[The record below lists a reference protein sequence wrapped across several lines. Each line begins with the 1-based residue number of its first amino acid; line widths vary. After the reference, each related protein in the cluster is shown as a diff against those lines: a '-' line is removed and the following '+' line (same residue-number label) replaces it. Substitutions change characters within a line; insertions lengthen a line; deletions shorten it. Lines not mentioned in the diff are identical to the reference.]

1 MPRSHSHRRRGKH
14 GQDTHSIADAQSR
27 TFSFAPSLEG
37 QPRNWPGRCFPLL
50 LLWGWGEMGQVLNT
64 ALREVSSRLSSA
76 PASAELAKD
85 GGEKCLEILSPERW
99 PVIVKF
105 HFLSISS

>member
-1 MPRSHSHRRRGKH
+1 
-14 GQDTHSIADAQSR
+14 
-27 TFSFAPSLEG
+27 
-37 QPRNWPGRCFPLL
+37 
-50 LLWGWGEMGQVLNT
+50 MGQVLNA

-76 PASAELAKD
+76 PASAELAD
-85 GGEKCLEILSPERW
+85 EGGEKCLEILSTERW